1 MLTPKQSIIPLILI
15 AVTMGLADG
24 EPTDGQ
30 IKVALVTLALAVGI
44 AAVTAYLNTVTTHG
58 NTNNTKRD
66 NIRRNVIK

>member
-30 IKVALVTLALAVGI
+30 ITVALVTLVLAVGI
-44 AAVTAYLNTVTTHG
+44 AAVTAYLNTVTHEH
-58 NTNNTKRD
+58 TNNTKRD